1 MKEKKISLD
10 PKKLRLVK
18 TEQQKGK
25 KQVKTMNM
33 CQNEHM
39 CVKKESGKR
48 LTKEFDKES
57 KDKYK
62 GYLYELKQINN
73 EGIYLG
79 AIL

>member
-1 MKEKKISLD
+1 
-10 PKKLRLVK
+10 
-18 TEQQKGK
+18 
-25 KQVKTMNM
+25 MNM

-62 GYLYELKQINN
+62 GYLYELKQINDG
-73 EGIYLG
+73 GINLD
-79 AIL
+79 AIV